1 MIFRDYKSSFL
12 WKDTI
17 LSENSTIKNV
27 IDNLN
32 NSGLKISLVVNKKNK
47 FVGTITDGDIRRGI
61 SEGLNLKSKITKI
74 INKNAIVIKKKLNK
88 KKITTLLNKNLINAL
103 PRINKYNQVVD
114 LHTTFDLP
122 IEIKNRITNKVIIMA
137 GGMGKRMMPHTKK
150 IPKPLIRIKNK
161 PMIEHV
167 ILNFK
172 KFGFI
177 NFILS
182 LNYLGRLIKN
192 HYKDGKK
199 LGIKIDYIEENKRLG
214 TAGSLSLLN
223 SSKNENIIVTNCDV
237 ISEIDYSEVLKF
249 HNENSADAT
258 MVVRHYEIPNPF
270 AVIKTNGRK
279 FISFKEKPSR
289 FENINAGIYVLK
301 TTSLKYL
308 KYNEK
313 IDMPDFFMKLKKKNK
328 KVVVYP
334 SYENWA
340 DLGTVEMIKK
350 LK

>member
-74 INKNAIVIKKKLNK
+74 INKNAFVIKKKLNK

-137 GGMGKRMMPHTKK
+137 
-150 IPKPLIRIKNK
+150 
-161 PMIEHV
+161 
-167 ILNFK
+167 
-172 KFGFI
+172 
-177 NFILS
+177 
-182 LNYLGRLIKN
+182 
-192 HYKDGKK
+192 
-199 LGIKIDYIEENKRLG
+199 
-214 TAGSLSLLN
+214 
-223 SSKNENIIVTNCDV
+223 
-237 ISEIDYSEVLKF
+237 
-249 HNENSADAT
+249 
-258 MVVRHYEIPNPF
+258 
-270 AVIKTNGRK
+270 
-279 FISFKEKPSR
+279 
-289 FENINAGIYVLK
+289 
-301 TTSLKYL
+301 
-308 KYNEK
+308 
-313 IDMPDFFMKLKKKNK
+313 
-328 KVVVYP
+328 
-334 SYENWA
+334 
-340 DLGTVEMIKK
+340 
-350 LK
+350 